1 MSSGAIR
8 DFVRM
13 LEVSPNMEMRR
24 RVFSSGESPELSSW
38 LEKIQRFK
46 HILGHDEDNYNFDK
60 LMLLLII
67 IIMTI
72 LIKMMMTAIILIT
85 ITM

>member
-1 MSSGAIR
+1 MSVVLPS
-8 DFVRM
+8 
-13 LEVSPNMEMRR
+13 MEMRS

-46 HILGHDEDNYNFDK
+46 HILRHDEDNYNFDE

-72 LIKMMMTAIILIT
+72 LIKMMMIAIILIT